1 MHASLDFSRLGDCLR
16 QELLNGIH
24 HVSRLIEKS
33 VTGLCDPFKV
43 LNQGLTDE
51 GTILRRAAIRP
62 DSCGV
67 RQQERELGTHKIG
80 RG

>member
-1 MHASLDFSRLGDCLR
+1 MCGLGFQSSPIQGSIHPSILDFSRLGDCLR

-43 LNQGLTDE
+43 
-51 GTILRRAAIRP
+51 
-62 DSCGV
+62 
-67 RQQERELGTHKIG
+67 
-80 RG
+80 